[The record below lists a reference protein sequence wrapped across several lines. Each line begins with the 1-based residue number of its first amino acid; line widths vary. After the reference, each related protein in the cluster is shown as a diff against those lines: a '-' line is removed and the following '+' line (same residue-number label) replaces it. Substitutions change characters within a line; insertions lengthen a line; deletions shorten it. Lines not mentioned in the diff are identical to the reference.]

1 MPQDPVIANE
11 LDLLSELVPLAGA
24 RLVEL
29 GCGAARLARELLERH
44 PDAELV
50 GLEVDERQLAKNLAA
65 PQERLQ
71 FVGAG
76 AEAIPFPDA
85 HFDGALMLKSLHHVP
100 MERMADALAEIRRVL
115 RPDGWLYVSEPVYG
129 GPFNEVVKIFND
141 EGVVRAAAQRA
152 LDGVSLSVEEG
163 EVMLLMGPSGSG
175 KTTLVSIMG
184 CILRASSGSVEIRGE
199 KVSGLSEKQ
208 LPRVRLEHIGFIFQG
223 FNLFPT
229 LTAGENVEL
238 ALDLKGIR
246 GAEARRRSS
255 TLPPSS
261 LRSSAM
267 RRKA

>member
-85 HFDGALMLKSLHHVP
+85 RFDGALMLKSLHHVP
-100 MERMADALAEIRRVL
+100 MGRMADALAEIRRVL

-152 LDGVSLSVEEG
+152 LDAAIAAGGWRQEAERRFETPVRFADFADFERRMMHPTFAERHVDAA
-163 EVMLLMGPSGSG
+163 MLKATRAAFAQHAGPQGAHFSRP
-175 KTTLVSIMG
+175 MH
-184 CILRASSGSVEIRGE
+184 
-199 KVSGLSEKQ
+199 
-208 LPRVRLEHIGFIFQG
+208 VRL
-223 FNLFPT
+223 L
-229 LTAGENVEL
+229 
-238 ALDLKGIR
+238 
-246 GAEARRRSS
+246 RR
-255 TLPPSS
+255 TGG
-261 LRSSAM
+261 
-267 RRKA
+267 

>member
-85 HFDGALMLKSLHHVP
+85 RFDGALMLKSLHHVP
-100 MERMADALAEIRRVL
+100 MGRMADALAEIRRVL

-141 EGVVRAAAQRA
+141 EGVVRAAAQGA
-152 LDGVSLSVEEG
+152 LDAAIAAGGWRQEAERRFETPVRFADFADFERRMMHPTFAERHVDAA
-163 EVMLLMGPSGSG
+163 MLEATRAAFAPHAGPQGAHFSRP
-175 KTTLVSIMG
+175 MH
-184 CILRASSGSVEIRGE
+184 
-199 KVSGLSEKQ
+199 
-208 LPRVRLEHIGFIFQG
+208 VRL
-223 FNLFPT
+223 L
-229 LTAGENVEL
+229 
-238 ALDLKGIR
+238 
-246 GAEARRRSS
+246 RR
-255 TLPPSS
+255 TGG
-261 LRSSAM
+261 
-267 RRKA
+267 

>member
-44 PDAELV
+44 ADAEVV

-100 MERMADALAEIRRVL
+100 MARMADALAEIRRVL

-152 LDGVSLSVEEG
+152 LDAAIAAGGWRQEAERRFETPVRFADFEDFERRMMHPTFAERHVDAA
-163 EVMLLMGPSGSG
+163 MLEATRAAFAPHAGPQGAHFSRP
-175 KTTLVSIMG
+175 MH
-184 CILRASSGSVEIRGE
+184 
-199 KVSGLSEKQ
+199 
-208 LPRVRLEHIGFIFQG
+208 VRL
-223 FNLFPT
+223 L
-229 LTAGENVEL
+229 
-238 ALDLKGIR
+238 
-246 GAEARRRSS
+246 RR
-255 TLPPSS
+255 TGG
-261 LRSSAM
+261 
-267 RRKA
+267 

>member
-85 HFDGALMLKSLHHVP
+85 RFDGALMLKSLHHVP
-100 MERMADALAEIRRVL
+100 MGRMADALAEIRRVL

-152 LDGVSLSVEEG
+152 LDAAIAAGGWRQEAERRFETPVRFADFADFERRMMHPTFAERHVDAA
-163 EVMLLMGPSGSG
+163 MLEATRAAFAPHAGPQGAHFSRP
-175 KTTLVSIMG
+175 MH
-184 CILRASSGSVEIRGE
+184 
-199 KVSGLSEKQ
+199 
-208 LPRVRLEHIGFIFQG
+208 VRL
-223 FNLFPT
+223 L
-229 LTAGENVEL
+229 
-238 ALDLKGIR
+238 
-246 GAEARRRSS
+246 RR
-255 TLPPSS
+255 TGG
-261 LRSSAM
+261 
-267 RRKA
+267 

>member
-44 PDAELV
+44 PDAELI

-100 MERMADALAEIRRVL
+100 MARMADALAEIRRVL
-115 RPDGWLYVSEPVYG
+115 RPGGWLYVSEPVYG

-152 LDGVSLSVEEG
+152 LDAAIAAGGWRQEAERRFETPVRFADFEDFERRMMHPTFAERHVDAA
-163 EVMLLMGPSGSG
+163 MLEATRAAFAPHAGPQGAHFSRP
-175 KTTLVSIMG
+175 MH
-184 CILRASSGSVEIRGE
+184 
-199 KVSGLSEKQ
+199 
-208 LPRVRLEHIGFIFQG
+208 VRL
-223 FNLFPT
+223 L
-229 LTAGENVEL
+229 
-238 ALDLKGIR
+238 
-246 GAEARRRSS
+246 RR
-255 TLPPSS
+255 TGG
-261 LRSSAM
+261 
-267 RRKA
+267 

>member
-29 GCGAARLARELLERH
+29 GCGNARLARELLERH
-44 PDAELV
+44 ADAEVV

-85 HFDGALMLKSLHHVP
+85 RFDGALMLKSLHHVP

-115 RPDGWLYVSEPVYG
+115 RPGGWLYVSEPVYG

-152 LDGVSLSVEEG
+152 LDAAIAAGGWRQEAERRFETPVRFADFEDFERRMMHPTFAERHVDAA
-163 EVMLLMGPSGSG
+163 MLEATRAAFAPHAGPQGAHFSRP
-175 KTTLVSIMG
+175 MH
-184 CILRASSGSVEIRGE
+184 
-199 KVSGLSEKQ
+199 
-208 LPRVRLEHIGFIFQG
+208 VRL
-223 FNLFPT
+223 L
-229 LTAGENVEL
+229 
-238 ALDLKGIR
+238 
-246 GAEARRRSS
+246 RR
-255 TLPPSS
+255 TGG
-261 LRSSAM
+261 
-267 RRKA
+267 

>member
-85 HFDGALMLKSLHHVP
+85 RFDGALMLKSLHHVP

-152 LDGVSLSVEEG
+152 LDAAIA
-163 EVMLLMGPSGSG
+163 P
-175 KTTLVSIMG
+175 
-184 CILRASSGSVEIRGE
+184 A
-199 KVSGLSEKQ
+199 
-208 LPRVRLEHIGFIFQG
+208 
-223 FNLFPT
+223 
-229 LTAGENVEL
+229 AG
-238 ALDLKGIR
+238 
-246 GAEARRRSS
+246 ARRRSAVS
-255 TLPPSS
+255 RRRCASPTSRISS
-261 LRSSAM
+261 DA
-267 RRKA
+267 

>member
-1 MPQDPVIANE
+1 MPQDPVIDNE

-71 FVGAG
+71 FVDAG

-85 HFDGALMLKSLHHVP
+85 RFDGALMLKSLHHVP

-115 RPDGWLYVSEPVYG
+115 RPDGWLYVSEPVYC

-152 LDGVSLSVEEG
+152 LDAAITGGGWRQEAERRFETPVRFADFADFERRMMHPTFAERHVDAA
-163 EVMLLMGPSGSG
+163 MLEATRAAFAPHAGPQGAHFSRP
-175 KTTLVSIMG
+175 MH
-184 CILRASSGSVEIRGE
+184 
-199 KVSGLSEKQ
+199 
-208 LPRVRLEHIGFIFQG
+208 VRL
-223 FNLFPT
+223 L
-229 LTAGENVEL
+229 
-238 ALDLKGIR
+238 
-246 GAEARRRSS
+246 RR
-255 TLPPSS
+255 TGG
-261 LRSSAM
+261 
-267 RRKA
+267 

>member
-29 GCGAARLARELLERH
+29 GCGAARLARDLLERH
-44 PDAELV
+44 ADAEVV
-50 GLEVDERQLAKNLAA
+50 GLEVDERQLGKNLAA

-85 HFDGALMLKSLHHVP
+85 RFDGALMLKSLHHVP

-152 LDGVSLSVEEG
+152 LDAAIAAGGWRQEAERRFETPVRFADFEDFERRMMHPTFAERHVDAA
-163 EVMLLMGPSGSG
+163 MLEATRAAFAPHAGPQGAHFSRP
-175 KTTLVSIMG
+175 MH
-184 CILRASSGSVEIRGE
+184 
-199 KVSGLSEKQ
+199 
-208 LPRVRLEHIGFIFQG
+208 VRL
-223 FNLFPT
+223 L
-229 LTAGENVEL
+229 
-238 ALDLKGIR
+238 
-246 GAEARRRSS
+246 RR
-255 TLPPSS
+255 TGG
-261 LRSSAM
+261 
-267 RRKA
+267 

>member
-29 GCGAARLARELLERH
+29 GCGNARLARELLERH

-50 GLEVDERQLAKNLAA
+50 GLEVDERQLAKNLAE

-85 HFDGALMLKSLHHVP
+85 RFDGALMLKSLHHVP

-115 RPDGWLYVSEPVYG
+115 RPGGWLYVSEPVYG

-152 LDGVSLSVEEG
+152 LDAAIAAGGWRQEAERRFETPVRFSDFEDFERRMMHPTFAERHVDAA
-163 EVMLLMGPSGSG
+163 MLAATQAAFAPHAGPQGAHFSRP
-175 KTTLVSIMG
+175 MH
-184 CILRASSGSVEIRGE
+184 
-199 KVSGLSEKQ
+199 
-208 LPRVRLEHIGFIFQG
+208 VRL
-223 FNLFPT
+223 L
-229 LTAGENVEL
+229 
-238 ALDLKGIR
+238 
-246 GAEARRRSS
+246 RR
-255 TLPPSS
+255 TGG
-261 LRSSAM
+261 
-267 RRKA
+267 

>member
-44 PDAELV
+44 ADAEVV

-65 PQERLQ
+65 PQQRLQ

-85 HFDGALMLKSLHHVP
+85 RFDGALMLKSLHHVP

-152 LDGVSLSVEEG
+152 LDAAIAAGGWRQEAERRFETPVRFADFEDFERRMMHPTFAERHVDAA
-163 EVMLLMGPSGSG
+163 MLEATRAAFAPHAGPQGAHFSRP
-175 KTTLVSIMG
+175 MH
-184 CILRASSGSVEIRGE
+184 
-199 KVSGLSEKQ
+199 
-208 LPRVRLEHIGFIFQG
+208 VRL
-223 FNLFPT
+223 L
-229 LTAGENVEL
+229 
-238 ALDLKGIR
+238 
-246 GAEARRRSS
+246 RR
-255 TLPPSS
+255 TGG
-261 LRSSAM
+261 
-267 RRKA
+267 

>member
-44 PDAELV
+44 ADAEVV

-85 HFDGALMLKSLHHVP
+85 RFDGALMLKSLHHVP

-152 LDGVSLSVEEG
+152 LDAAIAAGGWRQEAERRFETPVRFADFEDFERRMMHPTFAERHVDAA
-163 EVMLLMGPSGSG
+163 MLEATRAAFAPHAGPQGAHFSRP
-175 KTTLVSIMG
+175 MH
-184 CILRASSGSVEIRGE
+184 
-199 KVSGLSEKQ
+199 
-208 LPRVRLEHIGFIFQG
+208 VRL
-223 FNLFPT
+223 L
-229 LTAGENVEL
+229 
-238 ALDLKGIR
+238 
-246 GAEARRRSS
+246 RR
-255 TLPPSS
+255 TGG
-261 LRSSAM
+261 
-267 RRKA
+267 

>member
-44 PDAELV
+44 ADAEVV

-65 PQERLQ
+65 PQQRLQ

-85 HFDGALMLKSLHHVP
+85 RFDGALMLKSLHHVP

-152 LDGVSLSVEEG
+152 LDTALAAGGWRQEAERRFETPVRFADFEDFERRMMHPTFAERHVDAA
-163 EVMLLMGPSGSG
+163 MLEATRAAFAPHAGPQGAHFSRP
-175 KTTLVSIMG
+175 MH
-184 CILRASSGSVEIRGE
+184 
-199 KVSGLSEKQ
+199 
-208 LPRVRLEHIGFIFQG
+208 VRL
-223 FNLFPT
+223 L
-229 LTAGENVEL
+229 
-238 ALDLKGIR
+238 
-246 GAEARRRSS
+246 RR
-255 TLPPSS
+255 TGG
-261 LRSSAM
+261 
-267 RRKA
+267 

>member
-44 PDAELV
+44 ADAEVV

-85 HFDGALMLKSLHHVP
+85 RFDGALMLKSLHHVP

-152 LDGVSLSVEEG
+152 LDAAIAAGGWRQEAERRFETPVRFADFEDFERRMMHPTFAERHVDTS
-163 EVMLLMGPSGSG
+163 MLEATRAAFAPHAGPQGAHFSRP
-175 KTTLVSIMG
+175 MH
-184 CILRASSGSVEIRGE
+184 
-199 KVSGLSEKQ
+199 
-208 LPRVRLEHIGFIFQG
+208 VRL
-223 FNLFPT
+223 L
-229 LTAGENVEL
+229 
-238 ALDLKGIR
+238 
-246 GAEARRRSS
+246 RR
-255 TLPPSS
+255 TGG
-261 LRSSAM
+261 
-267 RRKA
+267 